1 MIGIKG
7 IDYLNTIWEM
17 AINKGCKCKSDKYFA
32 QDFLGEMR
40 CNKCKTIIIS
50 QSEVN
55 RMENN
60 NLLPNPKI
68 SNKKL
73 NNWFNN

>member
-1 MIGIKG
+1 MIGVKG

-17 AINKGCKCKSDKYFA
+17 AIKKGCKCESDKDFA

-40 CNKCKTIIIS
+40 CDKCKTIIIP

-55 RMENN
+55 KMEKDNV
-60 NLLPNPKI
+60 LPTPKI

>member
-7 IDYLNTIWEM
+7 IDYLNMIWEM
-17 AINKGCKCKSDKYFA
+17 AIKKGCKCESDKDFA

-40 CNKCKTIIIS
+40 CDKCKTIIIS

-55 RMENN
+55 QMEMDNV
-60 NLLPNPKI
+60 LPTPKI
-68 SNKKL
+68 SNEKL